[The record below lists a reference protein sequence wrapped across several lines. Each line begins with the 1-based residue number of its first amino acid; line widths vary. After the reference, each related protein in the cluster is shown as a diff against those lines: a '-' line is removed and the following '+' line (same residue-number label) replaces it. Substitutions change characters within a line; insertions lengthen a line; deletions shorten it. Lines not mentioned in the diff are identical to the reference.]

1 MTDFWFNILWTI
13 LIAIATVIADWIAS
27 KFVIL
32 TRGFSAIQKK
42 IDQSITDDLKLK
54 DVRDEIDRA
63 TKRARSS
70 LIWGSDLVTVAIG
83 IDLAVL
89 GLWTADKSLFPFFQT
104 WNTGTVNREIQ
115 VWLLVLIIH
124 LVFMLVSIVFKHLHG
139 DHIESIDGS
148 ELVTPSQLGQWIP
161 QNRWM
166 LASNTLGFFALLS
179 CFTIISNSI

>member
-1 MTDFWFNILWTI
+1 MTDFWFNVLWTI
-13 LIAIATVIADWIAS
+13 LIATATVISDWIAS

-63 TKRARSS
+63 AKRAISS

-83 IDLAVL
+83 LDLAVL
-89 GLWTADKSLFPFFQT
+89 GIWTADKSLFPFFQS
-104 WNTGTVNREIQ
+104 WNTSTLNRESQ

-124 LVFMLVSIVFKHLHG
+124 LVFMLISIVFKHLHG
-139 DHIESIDGS
+139 DYIESIDGRD
-148 ELVTPSQLGQWIP
+148 LATPSQVFLWIP

-166 LASNTLGFFALLS
+166 LASNALGFFALLS
-179 CFTIISNSI
+179 CFTIISNSF